1 MMEGITD
8 QEAFLHLWQK
18 RNLETENHD
27 LPRRVDTMG
36 FNLGQLN
43 FLRTA
48 VSNIN
53 DDSVADKSC
62 ELLQQYGKLMDKTE
76 KEGGLNNHA
85 DPILTL
91 IGNSK
96 NVLLQML
103 EQKKQK

>member
-48 VSNIN
+48 VRAGHFRTSLCTSAPPYLVTTKR
-53 DDSVADKSC
+53 DV
-62 ELLQQYGKLMDKTE
+62 
-76 KEGGLNNHA
+76 
-85 DPILTL
+85 
-91 IGNSK
+91 
-96 NVLLQML
+96 
-103 EQKKQK
+103 